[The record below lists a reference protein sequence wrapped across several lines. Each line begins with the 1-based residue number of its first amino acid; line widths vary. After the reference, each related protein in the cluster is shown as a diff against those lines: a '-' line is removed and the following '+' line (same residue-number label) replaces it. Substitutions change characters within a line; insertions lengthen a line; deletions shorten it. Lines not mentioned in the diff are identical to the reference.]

1 MKKLLSLLLALAMLA
16 GIISMFSFVSFAD
29 DPAPTAY
36 SKGDIN
42 NSGTITTK
50 DALLL
55 KKYLADKV
63 DFDLDEWT
71 AADVDGDGCVSAK
84 DARAIICYLVC
95 MINNFDGTELSKI
108 GYTDSR
114 QDVKIGGVALNATN
128 YCIVMPNEFKTE
140 GLQLN
145 CDYNTPNG
153 FHFAVRRLKG
163 YLGTITGK
171 SLNIVAANDTATLA
185 NYPHKIYCQAAPI
198 GTYADEAFNITT
210 SNSDVYL
217 TCSADSSKLWTQR
230 GMFYA
235 VFTFIE
241 DYLDVKFYEDYE
253 PYIPIRS
260 GGITIPNGINRT
272 ETPVFKYRVSAGH
285 SFGTN
290 NGWEQSKWYLITRK
304 INGFDGNY
312 SMNDKQ
318 VGYAI
323 GSLQYHAHSLGQYLG
338 TPNVNPCLSSAST
351 ESSIKTAIG
360 NLIAQRRSWVDNWQY
375 ITQIS
380 CSIEDVVTV
389 CSCATCKAKYSSYG
403 CFNGV
408 YMEFVNKIASW
419 LTSNY
424 PSESFSTYS
433 VLYDHLI
440 PTGIAPL
447 ANEVWCYCGTGC
459 NNHTI
464 AGAQYS
470 GLEGDTCTTPGY
482 VVNALGNG
490 GAMVTHDGTNT
501 VCGHLNDGVNT
512 NDKTRLRNWATFVHN
527 SGAQLY
533 FWYYPTNVN
542 YFICPTPNYTNVYY
556 DIKYLASIGV
566 DGVYS
571 EGDSHE
577 YAFEGMREYLIAEML
592 WNPNMSFAQYER
604 LMDKYLECHV
614 GHRWRYIREYI
625 KMNEAAGDAMTCW
638 IDNFDAPWSMVSRS
652 YYRNNY
658 DTMRGLFDSAL
669 GCEDITNKQRNYIL
683 ATRLH
688 CDFLGISA
696 QFGGGRTLSSANQQ
710 RYLEMFNYIKNNN
723 ANLGELSMH
732 IPSSVNYNQDPMLWF
747 DAWNDS
753 ANPGTHRPGNF
764 T

>member
-1 MKKLLSLLLALAMLA
+1 MKKLLSLLLAIAMLA

-29 DPAPTAY
+29 DPAECI
-36 SKGDIN
+36 KGDI
-42 NSGTITTK
+42 SGEGKITTK
-50 DALLL
+50 DALML
-55 KKYLADKV
+55 KKYLANMGD
-63 DFDLDEWT
+63 DLTTPQKT
-71 AADVDGDGCVSAK
+71 AADIDRDTALTAK
-84 DARAIICYLVC
+84 DVRYIICYLVC
-95 MINNFDGTELSKI
+95 TINSFDSSELENI
-108 GYTDSR
+108 GLTDSR

-171 SLNIVAANDTATLA
+171 SLNIVASNDTATLA

-241 DYLDVKFYEDYE
+241 DYLDVRFYDDEE
-253 PYIPIRS
+253 PYIPLRS

-285 SFGTN
+285 SFGAN

-323 GSLQYHAHSLGQYLG
+323 GSLQYHAHSLGEYVG
-338 TPNVNPCLSSAST
+338 TPNVNPCLTNPST
-351 ESSIKTAIG
+351 LSTVKSSIAS
-360 NLIAQRRSWVDNWQY
+360 LIAQRRSWNDWQY

-380 CSIEDVVTV
+380 CSQEDTIRY
-389 CSCATCKAKYSSYG
+389 CTCENCKRKAIDYG
-403 CFNGV
+403 CFNGL
-408 YMEFVNKIASW
+408 YMEFVNNVASW
-419 LTSNY
+419 LTTNY
-424 PSESFSTYS
+424 PTENFSTFS
-433 VLYDHLI
+433 ILYDHLV
-440 PTGIAPL
+440 PTGITPL

-464 AGAQYS
+464 AGASYS
-470 GLEGDTCTTPGY
+470 GLSGDTCTTPGY
-482 VVNALGNG
+482 VVNALGNNG
-490 GAMVTHDGTNT
+490 NLVMTGTT
-501 VCGHLNDGVNT
+501 VGKLNDGVNT
-512 NDKTRLRNWATFVHN
+512 YDKTRLRDWANILHN
-527 SGAQLY
+527 NGAQLY
-533 FWYYPTNVN
+533 FWYYPTNVT

-571 EGDSHE
+571 EGDSHD
-577 YAFEGMREYLIAEML
+577 YAFESMREYLIAEML
-592 WNPNMSFAQYER
+592 WNPYMPYAQYEK

-614 GHRWRYIREYI
+614 GDGWRYIRDYI
-625 KMNEAAGDAMTCW
+625 EMNEAAGDAMTCW

-652 YYRNNY
+652 YYRENY
-658 DTMRGLFDSAL
+658 DTMRGLFDSAYAL
-669 GCEDITNKQRNYIL
+669 ADTNSQKAYIL
-683 ATRLH
+683 KVRLH

-696 QFGGGRTLSSANQQ
+696 QFGHGSLNATNRQ
-710 RYLEMFNYIKNNN
+710 RYDEMLSYIRTNN
-723 ANLGELSMH
+723 ANLGELSMT
-732 IPSSVNYNQDPMLWF
+732 IPSTVNYNQDPMLWF